1 MKFKLHPSICK
12 IKENTTSSDK
22 FYFRRVTIEDVAIQT
37 KNLNSNKVSPVT
49 STPVRTLRE
58 NYDVFCTLIQNLYNY
73 GLSKCICPKEL
84 KAGDISQLVKK
95 EDNFMKKNYRIITV
109 LQSESKIY
117 ERVMQD
123 QMVPSYGKV
132 WNDVTNDK
140 RTLEATNLFRKANET
155 YLLDL

>member
-1 MKFKLHPSICK
+1 MP
-12 IKENTTSSDK
+12 SDK
-22 FYFRRVTIEDVAIQT
+22 FYFREVAIEDVAIQI
-37 KNLNSNKVSPVT
+37 KKLNSNKVSPVT
-49 STPVRTLRE
+49 SIPVRILRE

-73 GLSKCICPKEL
+73 GLSKCIFPKEL

-95 EDNFMKKNYRIITV
+95 EDDFMKKNYRPITV

-132 WNDVTNDK
+132 WNDVPNDK
-140 RTLEATNLFRKANET
+140 RTLEATNLFRKANKN
-155 YLLDL
+155 LPLGPVK